1 MGRTGILAQA
11 TEEVIERHVSK
22 EVILIQGLESKG

>member
-1 MGRTGILAQA
+1 MGRTGMMARA
-11 TEEVIERHVSK
+11 TEEVTGRQVSR